1 MKIVSAKLQ
10 QFRNHTL
17 SDLQFGTATNV
28 LLGNNGQG
36 KTNVLEAL
44 SYLCLT
50 KSFYAGSDSTV
61 VQHGKDSF
69 SVEGSLL
76 GDNGSTYSVHVD
88 YKTATGDKN
97 FLINKKEVETFSS
110 VIGQFPLVVLSPENS
125 SITFGTPSHRR
136 KFVDLVIAQSSKVY
150 LDDLIEY
157 RKALR
162 QRNKILSDARGEST
176 HQSALQRTLESWDE
190 TIARYGARII
200 HRRLQ
205 FIREFA
211 AYMTESYTA
220 LVAAEE
226 HPSIEYESALAAG
239 EERADEFRS
248 LLLQKLAQKRNE
260 EFRFG
265 TTLVGPHRDEFLF
278 SISGL
283 PLRAYASQG
292 QHKTFL
298 VALKVA
304 EFFYLKER
312 VKEVPVFLLDD
323 VFSELDS
330 HRAERLLSFLG
341 TLGQT
346 FITATNEQVFH
357 GSLRWNGEAKKIY
370 ISNGMPVAE
379 QPAEKV

>member
-61 VQHGKDSF
+61 VQHGKDFF
-69 SVEGSLL
+69 SIDGTLQA
-76 GDNGSTYSVHVD
+76 DNGTEHSVHVG
-88 YKTATGDKN
+88 YTAPTGEKN
-97 FLINKKEVETFSS
+97 FSINKKDVEKFSG

-125 SITFGTPSHRR
+125 AITFGTPSHRR
-136 KFVDLVIAQSSKVY
+136 KFIDLVIAQSSKIY

-162 QRNKILSDARGEST
+162 QRNKILSDARGDMQRQT
-176 HQSALQRTLESWDE
+176 VYRQALDPWDE
-190 TIARYGARII
+190 TLSRYGARII
-200 HRRLQ
+200 LRRLQ

-211 AYMTESYTA
+211 AYMTESYAA
-220 LVAAEE
+220 LVEAEE
-226 HPSIEYESALAAG
+226 RPAVAYDHPLAG
-239 EERADEFRS
+239 VEENADTFQSQMLHKLMQKRKDEFR
-248 LLLQKLAQKRNE
+248 L
-260 EFRFG
+260 G
-265 TTLVGPHRDEFLF
+265 TTLVGPHRDEFVF
-278 SISGL
+278 SLGVL

-312 VKEVPVFLLDD
+312 VGEIPVFLLDD

-330 HRAERLLSFLG
+330 IRAERLISFLG

-346 FITATNEQVFH
+346 FITATSEQIFH
-357 GSLRWNGEAKKIY
+357 GSLRWNGTTKKIY
-370 ISNGMPVAE
+370 ISNGRPAE
-379 QPAEKV
+379 QPAATA